1 MIAAVEAY
9 DASEVDERPRSAYL
23 SRKDVRV
30 LMIVGFLL
38 VLLMMP
44 IYMVFKAQRDRH
56 LCKQNVGQIFKAI
69 QLYAINNDNRFP
81 PLYVE
86 GPNREPNLFQ
96 GNDPFTWMSLV
107 QSGMSAR
114 SSFVCPSADEAEMIE
129 NLHPDADKPPFQSA
143 YGMYRPWS
151 GYNSP
156 MIVNP
161 DTSVLI
167 VETANN
173 GAANTFDPAPFSHG
187 IDGLVVGWNDDNFQ
201 ATNVSEYV
209 TRLAFP
215 ESKGGKFLNKGPA
228 RHGDIIHAVTT
239 SGRLLYLKP
248 PAARIERLSS
258 KVGGS
263 EIIGRWADR

>member
-1 MIAAVEAY
+1 MILAVEAY
-9 DASEVDERPRSAYL
+9 DASEVEERPRSAYL

-30 LMIVGFLL
+30 LLIVGSFL
-38 VLLMMP
+38 VLLMTP
-44 IYMVFKAQRDRH
+44 IYCVFKAQRDRH
-56 LCKQNVGQIFKAI
+56 VCKQNFGQIFKAI

-86 GPNREPNLFQ
+86 GAGREPNLFE
-96 GNDPFTWMSLV
+96 GDAPYTWMSLV
-107 QSGMSAR
+107 QGGMSAR
-114 SSFVCPSADEAEMIE
+114 ASFLCPSADEEEAIN
-129 NLHPDADKPPFQSA
+129 NLHPDADKPPFLST

-167 VETANN
+167 VETSNN
-173 GAANTFDPAPFSHG
+173 GSGNTFDPKPFSHD
-187 IDGLVVGWNDDNFQ
+187 IDGMAVGWDDDNFKPS
-201 ATNVSEYV
+201 NVSEYV

-215 ESKGGKFLNKGPA
+215 DSKGGKFLNEGAA
-228 RHGDIIHAVTT
+228 RHGDIIHAITT

-258 KVGGS
+258 KVGAS

>member
-1 MIAAVEAY
+1 MITAVEAY
-9 DASEVDERPRSAYL
+9 DASEVEERPRSAYL
-23 SRKDVRV
+23 SRKDVRAFFIGGVIIVV
-30 LMIVGFLL
+30 LMI
-38 VLLMMP
+38 P
-44 IYMVFKAQRDRH
+44 IYMVFKSQRDRH
-56 LCKQNVGQIFKAI
+56 LCKQNIGQIFKAI
-69 QLYAINNDNRFP
+69 QLYAIINDNRFP

-86 GPNREPNLFQ
+86 GQGREPNLFQ

-114 SSFVCPSADEAEMIE
+114 SSFVCPSADEVEMIE
-129 NLHPDADKPPFQSA
+129 NLHPDADKPPFKSA

-151 GYNSP
+151 GYNSV

-167 VETANN
+167 VETSNA
-173 GAANTFDPAPFSHG
+173 GAANTYDPLSFSHK
-187 IDGLVVGWNDDNFQ
+187 IDGMAVGWNDDNFK
-201 ATNVSEYV
+201 ATGLSEYV

-215 ESKGGKFLNKGPA
+215 NSAGGRFLKDGEA
-228 RHGDIIHAVTT
+228 RHGEIIHAVTT

-248 PAARIERLSS
+248 PAARVERLSS

>member
-1 MIAAVEAY
+1 MITAVEAY

-23 SRKDVRV
+23 SRKDVRI
-30 LMIVGFLL
+30 LLL
-38 VLLMMP
+38 VGGVFVVLMMP

-56 LCKQNVGQIFKAI
+56 LCKQNIGQIFKAI

-114 SSFVCPSADEAEMIE
+114 SSFVCPSADEDEMIE
-129 NLHPDADKPPFQSA
+129 NLHPDAEKPPFKSA

-151 GYNSP
+151 GYNST

-167 VETANN
+167 VETSNA
-173 GAANTFDPAPFSHG
+173 GASKTF
-187 IDGLVVGWNDDNFQ
+187 
-201 ATNVSEYV
+201 
-209 TRLAFP
+209 
-215 ESKGGKFLNKGPA
+215 
-228 RHGDIIHAVTT
+228 
-239 SGRLLYLKP
+239 
-248 PAARIERLSS
+248 
-258 KVGGS
+258 
-263 EIIGRWADR
+263 